1 MRDVF
6 IGGKFEYIPKHIA
19 EHDDT
24 LGKDP
29 TTTKIISEEQMDF
42 ATNWMETLIGI
53 DLEFYG
59 AESQAFKVDGVVFEV
74 LCDPDDGYRSYM
86 GGVIAH
92 NPEQYNFYSQPLA
105 TVRLEKFSRQEDE
118 ESGMDVSTAGFQ
130 LIDTQDDHVWLEFGT
145 HHHDEWYP
153 TFRFVYTPKQESP
166 EGGER

>member
-1 MRDVF
+1 LHDGF
-6 IGGKFEYIPKHIA
+6 IGGKVEYIPKHLA
-19 EHDDT
+19 DHDDM

-29 TTTKIISEEQMDF
+29 GAIKIISEERMSF
-42 ATNWMETLIGI
+42 SANWMETLIGL

-105 TVRLEKFSRQEDE
+105 TVRLEKFNREEDE
-118 ESGMDVSTAGFQ
+118 ESGFPESTSGFQ
-130 LIDTQDDHVWLEFGT
+130 LIDTKDDHVWLEFGT

-153 TFRFVYTPKQESP
+153 VFIFRYMLKDEAQ
-166 EGGER
+166 